1 MITEGDGWSHTN
13 SGCRMNSAID
23 MEKKSDFTIE
33 RDMIWMKFADLL
45 VDTGV
50 ITDTLEN
57 RTFQKK
63 PEDHNRVQKW

>member
-1 MITEGDGWSHTN
+1 MIAERDGWSHAN
-13 SGCRMNSAID
+13 SGCMMNRATD
-23 MEKKSDFTIE
+23 MEKSDFTIE

-57 RTFQKK
+57 RTFQKR
-63 PEDHNRVQKW
+63 PEDHNRVQQW